1 MKYLLYG
8 IGLAALGIIATL
20 ILWGSFERA
29 YLMTG
34 SIGLVCIGWSVIAS
48 GSLSSF
54 GSLGSED
61 RINEDRMRANFANE
75 SAEDRNIRF
84 KISINSLLLGLP
96 SILIAAIIYFVVI

>member
-1 MKYLLYG
+1 MISIVLSIAIFG
-8 IGLAALGIIATL
+8 IDK
-20 ILWGSFERA
+20 A
-29 YLMTG
+29 YLITG
-34 SIGLVCIGWSVIAS
+34 SIGIICVASSVIAS

-75 SAEDRNIRF
+75 SPEDRNMRF
-84 KISINSLLLGLP
+84 KVSINSLLLGLP